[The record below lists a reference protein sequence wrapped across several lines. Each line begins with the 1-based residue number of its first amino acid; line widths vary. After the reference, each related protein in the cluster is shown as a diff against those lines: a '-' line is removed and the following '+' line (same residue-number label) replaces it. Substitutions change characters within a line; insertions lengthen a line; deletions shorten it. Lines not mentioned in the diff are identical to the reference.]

1 MKRFRITIIAIC
13 LVLLWLGYTDLSV
26 LLRNPKPL
34 EVSLTELENSGAPR
48 EWLKVV
54 GGSQD
59 LLEAINMSGSMNID
73 AFLVPLK
80 TSSDSKTVKVWF
92 ETRDPEI
99 IDILKTYYFLLDTDK
114 QRQEFLNKNI
124 QLFQQKRSVT
134 GMTADRIVASSN
146 QNKLSKLLQQMNI
159 PVTQDTIFIS
169 EGKQPERWR
178 GIFFVGIGLIG
189 LIKVF
194 LDFSRSPEKKNR

>member
-34 EVSLTELENSGAPR
+34 EISLTELENSGAPR
-48 EWLKVV
+48 EWLTVV

-80 TSSDSKTVKVWF
+80 TSSDSEIVKVWF
-92 ETRDPEI
+92 ETREPEI
-99 IDILKTYYFLLDTDK
+99 IDTLKTYYFLLDTDK

-124 QLFQQKRSVT
+124 QLFQKKRSVT

-146 QNKLSKLLQQMNI
+146 QNKLTKLLQQMNI
-159 PVTQDTIFIS
+159 PVTDDTIFIS

-194 LDFSRSPEKKNR
+194 LDFSKTPEKKNQ

>member
-1 MKRFRITIIAIC
+1 
-13 LVLLWLGYTDLSV
+13 
-26 LLRNPKPL
+26 
-34 EVSLTELENSGAPR
+34 
-48 EWLKVV
+48 
-54 GGSQD
+54 
-59 LLEAINMSGSMNID
+59 MNID

-80 TSSDSKTVKVWF
+80 TSSDSEIVKVWF
-92 ETRDPEI
+92 ETREPEI
-99 IDILKTYYFLLDTDK
+99 IDTLKTYYFLLDTDK

-124 QLFQQKRSVT
+124 QLFQKKRSVT

-146 QNKLSKLLQQMNI
+146 QNKLTKLLQQMNI
-159 PVTQDTIFIS
+159 PVTDDTIFIS

-194 LDFSRSPEKKNR
+194 LDFSKTPEKKNQ